1 MKPNFALSL
10 SVEGIG
16 LLHRAD
22 GAGWNLVGKIAFDS
36 ANLAGDLDGLRRK
49 AAAVDPAG
57 LACKLILPEEQ
68 IKYLDLAAEDAP
80 ADDLAALVA
89 NALDGATPYALDELA
104 YDWVQTGARV
114 QVAAVARET
123 LQEAEDFAREHRFNP
138 VSFVARPDP
147 ERFAGEPFFGPVSG
161 GAEVERDA
169 APVTII
175 PPAALAEDPSL
186 ATEAV
191 ATALPVEL
199 AAATPD
205 RAPFKA
211 ENPLPAFSSIRAAR
225 EASLTDAAPPLGGAA
240 RFTPSV
246 ENAVAPD
253 LPRPGTAPYLN
264 GASGARAS
272 ASRVP
277 APPPLGRATPAPGI
291 QTGKGTA
298 TRPDSAADEAH
309 RLTIFGARAAEPGRG
324 KPRYL
329 GLILTAI
336 LLVFLIGVAA
346 WAAIFTDS
354 GLARIL
360 RGPEPQIAITPDL
373 PEPIL
378 PTGESAPEAARPA
391 HALPEAGPAPETL
404 PETVPDADPLMSEA
418 PRPSP
423 AQKPVPVEDMT
434 PEEALARY
442 AATGIWQ
449 IAPIPPDVPD
459 LTSLDDFY
467 QTSIDETV
475 RFQDA
480 LALPAPSGLVQDTR
494 PEIQSAPAPAG
505 TLFTLDARGLVE
517 ASPEGALTPDG
528 VRVVAGPPPL
538 RPPDMPVRAVPVP
551 GIEQTAADLA
561 VRQRIAAVRPRTR
574 PEDLIEQGER
584 GALAG
589 RTRIELAALRPRS
602 RPASVTAAAQA
613 TTTDPDAVAAALA
626 EAVATPAPEATPQA
640 VAASLK
646 PKVRPG
652 QLEQA
657 TAPPAPSAAAAP
669 AARTPS
675 TDPLDDG
682 EPELVAAVRSAPNI
696 PSSASVARAATDSK
710 AIKLRDVNL
719 IGVYGTPGNR
729 RALVRL
735 PNGRYEK
742 VKVGDRIDGG
752 KVSAIGDSELRYNK
766 RGRDVVLSM
775 PKG

>member
-22 GAGWNLVGKIAFDS
+22 GAGWHLVGEIAFDS
-36 ANLAGDLDGLRRK
+36 ADLAGDLDRLRGK
-49 AAAVDPAG
+49 AAVVDPTG

-80 ADDLAALVA
+80 ADNLATLVA

-104 YDWVQTGARV
+104 YDWVQSGSRI

-147 ERFAGEPFFGPVSG
+147 DRFAGEPFFGPVSG

-169 APVTII
+169 VPVTII
-175 PPAALAEDPSL
+175 PHAVQAEAPSL
-186 ATEAV
+186 ATEPV
-191 ATALPVEL
+191 ATALPAEL
-199 AAATPD
+199 AAAMPEL
-205 RAPFKA
+205 APFKA

-225 EASLTDAAPPLGGAA
+225 EASLTDAAPRLAGAA
-240 RFTPSV
+240 RFTPS
-246 ENAVAPD
+246 ADSATAPD
-253 LPRPGTAPYLN
+253 LPRPSKAPYLN
-264 GASGARAS
+264 GGSGAHAPAS
-272 ASRVP
+272 PVT
-277 APPPLGRATPAPGI
+277 APTPLGRATPAPG
-291 QTGKGTA
+291 GKGA
-298 TRPDSAADEAH
+298 AMRPDSPADEAQ
-309 RLTIFGARAAEPGRG
+309 RLTIFGARAAESGRG
-324 KPRYL
+324 KPRFL

-373 PEPIL
+373 PAPII
-378 PTGESAPEAARPA
+378 PSEDTAPVAAPPA
-391 HALPEAGPAPETL
+391 LALPEAGPAPENL
-404 PETVPDADPLMSEA
+404 PEIVPETDPLISEA
-418 PRPSP
+418 PATPPLSAPEP
-423 AQKPVPVEDMT
+423 APVDDMT

-467 QTSIDETV
+467 QTSIDEAV

-480 LALPAPSGLVQDTR
+480 LALPAPSGLAQDTR
-494 PEIQSAPAPAG
+494 PDIQSAPAPAG
-505 TLFTLDARGLVE
+505 TLFSLDARGLVE

-528 VRVVAGPPPL
+528 VRVLAGPPPV

-551 GIEQTAADLA
+551 GAEQTAADLVA
-561 VRQRIAAVRPRTR
+561 LQRLAELRPRTR
-574 PEDLIEQGER
+574 PDDLIEQGER

-589 RTRIELAALRPRS
+589 RTRSELAALRPQS

-613 TTTDPDAVAAALA
+613 TTADPDAVAAALA
-626 EAVATPAPEATPQA
+626 EAVATPAPKATPQA

-646 PKVRPG
+646 PKLRPG
-652 QLEQA
+652 NLEQA
-657 TAPPAPSAAAAP
+657 ADPVATAAP
-669 AARTPS
+669 ATS
-675 TDPLDDG
+675 TAPADPLDDG
-682 EPELVAAVRSAPNI
+682 EPDLVAAVSASPKI
-696 PSSASVARAATDSK
+696 PSSASVARAATYNN

-752 KVSAIGDSELRYNK
+752 KVSAIGDNELRYNK

>member
-22 GAGWNLVGKIAFDS
+22 GAGWHLVGEIAFDS
-36 ANLAGDLDGLRRK
+36 ADLAGDLDGLRRK
-49 AAAVDPAG
+49 AAAVDPAP

-68 IKYLDLAAEDAP
+68 IKYLELAAEDAP
-80 ADDLAALVA
+80 ADDLATLVA

-104 YDWVQTGARV
+104 YDWVQTGTRV

-147 ERFAGEPFFGPVSG
+147 DRFAGEPFFGAVSG

-169 APVTII
+169 VPVTII
-175 PPAALAEDPSL
+175 PHAALAEAPSL
-186 ATEAV
+186 ATKTA
-191 ATALPVEL
+191 ATALPAEM
-199 AAATPD
+199 AAAMPEST
-205 RAPFKA
+205 PFKA

-225 EASLTDAAPPLGGAA
+225 AASLTEAAPPLAGAV
-240 RFTPSV
+240 RFSPSA
-246 ENAVAPD
+246 ESAAAPD
-253 LPRPGTAPYLN
+253 LPRPGKAPPLN
-264 GASGARAS
+264 GAAAPVT
-272 ASRVP
+272 RVA
-277 APPPLGRATPAPGI
+277 APPPVGRAAPAPGRD
-291 QTGKGTA
+291 A
-298 TRPDSAADEAH
+298 ALRPDSPDDEAQ
-309 RLTIFGARAAEPGRG
+309 RLTIFGARVAEPGRG
-324 KPRYL
+324 KPRFL
-329 GLILTAI
+329 ALILTAI

-354 GLARIL
+354 GLARLL

-373 PEPIL
+373 PEPIR
-378 PTGESAPEAARPA
+378 PVEDTAPLAAPPA
-391 HALPEAGPAPETL
+391 LTLPEPGPAPETL
-404 PETVPDADPLMSEA
+404 PETPPATDPLISETPATQPETEPA
-418 PRPSP
+418 P
-423 AQKPVPVEDMT
+423 VDDMT

-467 QTSIDETV
+467 QTSIDEAV

-480 LALPAPSGLVQDTR
+480 LALPAPSGLAQDTR
-494 PEIQSAPAPAG
+494 PDIQSAPAPVG

-517 ASPEGALTPDG
+517 ATPEGALTPDG
-528 VRVVAGPPPL
+528 VRVLAGPPPL
-538 RPPDMPVRAVPVP
+538 VPPDMPVRAVPVP
-551 GIEQTAADLA
+551 GAEQTAADLA
-561 VRQRIAAVRPRTR
+561 ALQRLAEVRPRTR
-574 PEDLIEQGER
+574 PGDLIEQGER

-589 RTRIELAALRPRS
+589 RTRVELAALRPRS

-613 TTTDPDAVAAALA
+613 TAADPDAVAAALA

-652 QLEQA
+652 ILEQ
-657 TAPPAPSAAAAP
+657 AAAP
-669 AARTPS
+669 AATAPVARTAPA
-675 TDPLDDG
+675 DPLDDG
-682 EPELVAAVRSAPNI
+682 EPELVAAVRAAPKI
-696 PSSASVARAATDSK
+696 PSSASVARAATDSN
-710 AIKLRDVNL
+710 AIKLREVNL

-735 PNGRYEK
+735 ANGRYEK